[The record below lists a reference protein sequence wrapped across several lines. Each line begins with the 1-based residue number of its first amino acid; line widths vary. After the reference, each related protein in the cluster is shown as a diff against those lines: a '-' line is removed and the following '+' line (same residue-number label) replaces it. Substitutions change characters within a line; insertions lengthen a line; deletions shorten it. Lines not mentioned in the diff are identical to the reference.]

1 MYIYKISDNTN
12 NNCYIGQ
19 TKDIKKRLRQ
29 HTDKCSKKTSCQKI
43 IDNGDWNFKIIE
55 ECEDK
60 IANEREQYWIDN
72 TDNVI
77 NMRPVIRKISK
88 KDYNRQDS
96 FKRNRWIRSWGDP
109 RYHNCIAKIDASLFI

>member
-1 MYIYKISDNTN
+1 MYIYKITDNTN

-19 TKDIKKRLRQ
+19 CKDIKKRLKQ
-29 HTDKCSKKTSCQKI
+29 HTDNYSKKTSCHKI

-60 IANEREQYWIDN
+60 IANEREQYWMDN
-72 TDNVI
+72 SENTVNKR
-77 NMRPVIRKISK
+77 NEIRKISK

-96 FKRNRWIRSWGDP
+96 FRRNRWIRSFGDP
-109 RYHNCIAKIDASLFI
+109 RYYNCIAKIDISIFH